1 MGKRQHLERRE
12 GKLKAFIPSHLD
24 DAGLSP
30 AEFRVYCH
38 LARNANMEG
47 IAWSP
52 YRRMIEI
59 TRLSNRTIR
68 RCIETL
74 EADHKLI
81 QKIRKRFGEP
91 CRYRLTAIVP
101 PEGQKAAS
109 NSATRAPIEAASNSA
124 TRAPIEAAPIV
135 PPEHPNSATRA
146 PSIVPPEHHK
156 GNPIK
161 GIHLRVS
168 NKEEIELPFSS
179 DEFREAWN
187 DWEQH
192 RREIKKP
199 LTSLAI
205 KRQFKKIKAMG
216 EAEAIASIDRSIS
229 ARYSDIYLPN
239 TKNKPD
245 HREAKARREYPE
257 PKAPLPML

>member
-1 MGKRQHLERRE
+1 M
-12 GKLKAFIPSHLD
+12 KAFIPSQLD

-30 AEFRVYCH
+30 AEFRVFCH
-38 LARNANMEG
+38 LVRNANKQG

-59 TRLSNRTIR
+59 TRLSKSTIR

-81 QKIRKRFGEP
+81 RKVGKPFGGS

-109 NSATRAPIEAASNSA
+109 NSATRAPIEAAPIVPPANRNSS
-124 TRAPIEAAPIV
+124 TRGTPIV
-135 PPEHPNSATRA
+135 PPEGQ
-146 PSIVPPEHHK
+146 E
-156 GNPIK
+156 GYLLK

-168 NKEEIELPFSS
+168 NKEEIQLPFSS
-179 DEFREAWN
+179 DEFREAWS
-187 DWEQH
+187 DWQQH

-199 LTSLAI
+199 LTSTSVRYQLKDLA
-205 KRQFKKIKAMG
+205 ALG
-216 EAEAIASIDRSIS
+216 EAGAIAKLTRSITS
-229 ARYSDIYLPN
+229 GWQGMFDATRK
-239 TKNKPD
+239 TKTD
-245 HREAKARREYPE
+245 HRQLKASREYPE
-257 PKAPLPML
+257 PQAPIPML